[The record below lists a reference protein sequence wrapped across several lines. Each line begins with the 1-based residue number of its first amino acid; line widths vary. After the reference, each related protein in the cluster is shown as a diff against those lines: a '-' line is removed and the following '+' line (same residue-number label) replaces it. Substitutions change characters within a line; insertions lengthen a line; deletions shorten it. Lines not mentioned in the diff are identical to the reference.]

1 MCLWTCAVYTRIVL
15 HFKHEKPVVRRRH
28 HVLLDGLRRAHLYDM
43 LIIMRRRGENRLHNN
58 VGHRLQPVVRRR
70 HHVLLDG
77 LRRDLLYEMFVM
89 RRSGENRLHN
99 NVQHRVPR
107 VMRCGQNVL
116 HVGQRPVHHMLI
128 IMRRRCEN
136 HLHSNVQHRLPTRV
150 RRRHHVLLDGLRPM
164 LTLHSG
170 LNMRGGRRDEHLY
183 QNGEHR
189 VQFDNIVPRR
199 QRLYTRLLDDC
210 GDLSLV
216 YARHVFQHQRRH
228 RLQGEDSLLV
238 PRG

>member
-1 MCLWTCAVYTRIVL
+1 MYTRLGV

-28 HVLLDGLRRAHLYDM
+28 HVFIDGLRRAHLYDM
-43 LIIMRRRGENRLHNN
+43 LIIMRRRCENRLHNN
-58 VGHRLQPVVRRR
+58 VGHRV
-70 HHVLLDG
+70 
-77 LRRDLLYEMFVM
+77 
-89 RRSGENRLHN
+89 
-99 NVQHRVPR
+99 
-107 VMRCGQNVL
+107 
-116 HVGQRPVHHMLI
+116 
-128 IMRRRCEN
+128 
-136 HLHSNVQHRLPTRV
+136 PTRV
-150 RRRHHVLLDGLRPM
+150 HRRHHVLLDGLRPM
-164 LTLHSG
+164 LAVHSG

-216 YARHVFQHQRRH
+216 YARHVFQHQRRR